1 MNIVQT
7 RLQGVVILE
16 PRVFADARGWFYE
29 SWSAARLQQAGFAHE
44 FVQDNHSFSLSK
56 GTLRGLHFQ
65 NNPRAQG
72 KLVRCS
78 RGAILDVAVDLRR
91 GSPTWRQWVAV
102 ELSACN
108 HRQLLVPK
116 GFAHGFLTLTD
127 DAEVQYKADEYYSPE
142 LDRSIRWNDPEIG
155 VAWGV
160 SNPILSEKDA
170 AAPFLS
176 ESDVN
181 FGFFGGDNK

>member
-1 MNIVQT
+1 MKMIHT
-7 RLQGVVILE
+7 KLQGLAILE

-29 SWSAARLQQAGFAHE
+29 SWSACKLRQAGFEYE
-44 FVQDNHSFSLSK
+44 FVQDNHSSSLSK

-65 NNPRAQG
+65 NNPSAQG
-72 KLVRCS
+72 KLVRCT

-102 ELSACN
+102 ELNAN
-108 HRQLLVPK
+108 NYLQLLVPK

-127 DAEVQYKADEYYSPE
+127 DAEVQYKADAPYSPE
-142 LDRSIRWNDPEIG
+142 HDRSIRWNDPEIG
-155 VAWGV
+155 VAWGI

-170 AAPFLS
+170 KAPFLS

-181 FGFFGGDNK
+181 FEFLGGQ